1 MAMQR
6 AVVIISEYV
15 RSRRDLKA
23 NLDPRL
29 AKQQE
34 AHASLMTAFGGDPSS
49 DPAMVLRLITGA
61 PLKDIVGGQLVE
73 EVDEAAADG
82 DDDKGAVLAALRR
95 ESQERVAMRK
105 ELTAVKSDVLAIKDM
120 LTALV
125 ARG

>member
-1 MAMQR
+1 M
-6 AVVIISEYV
+6 
-15 RSRRDLKA
+15 
-23 NLDPRL
+23 
-29 AKQQE
+29 
-34 AHASLMTAFGGDPSS
+34 
-49 DPAMVLRLITGA
+49 
-61 PLKDIVGGQLVE
+61 
-73 EVDEAAADG
+73 DEAAADG